1 MWSKTLKYKGKTNEC
16 PKSIGFENFLL
27 GKKKKLSFLTFF
39 FFIFPIKVVSKFFKN
54 DLLTI
59 KS

>member
-1 MWSKTLKYKGKTNEC
+1 MWSKTLKYKGKTNGC

-27 GKKKKLSFLTFF
+27 GKKKKLSLLTF
-39 FFIFPIKVVSKFFKN
+39 FFIFPIKVMSKLFKN

>member
-1 MWSKTLKYKGKTNEC
+1 MWSKTLKYKGKTNGC

-27 GKKKKLSFLTFF
+27 GKKKKLSLLIF